1 MKTTPI
7 YGISYIEG
15 SDLVSNAAA
24 GFKKAAETTEAAL
37 KLVDQRST
45 IQGVKPV
52 IAGTLATLATMRG
65 ATGQTGY
72 VTSDGNNNGPY
83 CWNGSAW
90 VKYAQNTQIDSLR
103 SQIAAITQGYE
114 AGTITGRTNADAVL
128 TIPWKHHTTA
138 PKSVTVTVLR
148 RSDQSDISVYKVDAL
163 LWSVTASYAWV
174 RFRNQLTDSWA
185 TNFGPVSV
193 TWAAYW

>member
-1 MKTTPI
+1 M
-7 YGISYIEG
+7 
-15 SDLVSNAAA
+15 
-24 GFKKAAETTEAAL
+24 
-37 KLVDQRST
+37 
-45 IQGVKPV
+45 
-52 IAGTLATLATMRG
+52 
-65 ATGQTGY
+65 
-72 VTSDGNNNGPY
+72 
-83 CWNGSAW
+83 
-90 VKYAQNTQIDSLR
+90 
-103 SQIAAITQGYE
+103 ITQGYE

-148 RSDQSDISVYKVDAL
+148 RSDQSDVSVYKVDAL